1 MIKQPTANSQ
11 QPTANSQQ
19 PTANSQQPT
28 ANSQQPTSLDAFCL
42 GGGVFSVIFQ
52 LFFSLF
58 KPFRH
63 SYYCG
68 LQLDCSSLASYQ
80 HSQTIVHGS
89 PLINCLSQ
97 QFVQHSPIVDRGSR
111 TFVHHSLLSDHNS
124 ATLDYGSAII
134 DHPGPNAKHGS
145 LMLQI
150 KTLFIKN
157 NKSIHKQPSKI
168 IRYENV
174 H

>member
-1 MIKQPTANSQ
+1 MIK
-11 QPTANSQQ
+11 Q

-42 GGGVFSVIFQ
+42 EGGVFSVLFQ
-52 LFFSLF
+52 LIFSLF

-63 SYYCG
+63 SGYHG
-68 LQLDCSSLASYQ
+68 LQFDCGSLTSYQ
-80 HSQTIVHGS
+80 HSLIVVHGS
-89 PLINCLSQ
+89 PSINCMGLPLL
-97 QFVQHSPIVDRGSR
+97 QHSLLVDRGSR
-111 TFVHHSLLSDHNS
+111 TFVHHSLSTGYCS
-124 ATLDYGSAII
+124 TTLDYGRPTI
-134 DHPGPNAKHGS
+134 DHIGPIAKHGS